1 MIYRLEYYLTRFLWK
16 CIGFVDGEGRLLV
29 LKFIFIW
36 MPFGFILG
44 YGVFPT
50 CIAID
55 IAMNIFVY
63 LPVYLVKNR
72 AEVMEILQ
80 NKTSRFIKEATRLCQ
95 STRSLAKR
103 LAKSLFHRDRNS
115 LSKKAIKDI

>member
-1 MIYRLEYYLTRFLWK
+1 MIYPLTRFVWRWVA
-16 CIGFVDGEGRLLV
+16 FVDAEGRPND
-29 LKFIFIW
+29 LKILFIW
-36 MPFGFILG
+36 IPFGFILG

-72 AEVMEILQ
+72 AEVMQTIRDKNSNF
-80 NKTSRFIKEATRLCQ
+80 NKRVTRII
-95 STRSLAKR
+95 
-103 LAKSLFHRDRNS
+103 F
-115 LSKKAIKDI
+115 KAP